1 MRKVRTSTIGLNSA
15 KEVRSMAKSDAPSA
29 INLNTA
35 TRSSIIAEIRATMLE
50 SGRFS
55 IWQTV
60 LWRSRTGD
68 MNRAVLLA
76 AAAALGIG
84 Q

>member
-1 MRKVRTSTIGLNSA
+1 M
-15 KEVRSMAKSDAPSA
+15 
-29 INLNTA
+29 LNTA
-35 TRSSIIAEIRATMLE
+35 TRSSIIAEISATMLE

-60 LWRSRTGD
+60 QWRSRTRD